1 MGFFERLKEGLTKT
15 RKGLIEKAE
24 ALFYRRVI
32 DEGLLEE
39 LEELLVM
46 SDVGPKAA
54 SSIIS
59 ALKDKFKKGQ
69 MLDGHSLKDALK
81 EQIVSI
87 LQNGDGIKITA
98 NRPFVIMTVGVN
110 GVGKTT
116 TIGKLANRF
125 RADGLKVILAAG
137 DTFRAAAT
145 QQLEIWAQRAGAQ
158 IIKHQSGA
166 DPAAVAFDAV
176 ASARAKNVDVVI
188 IDTAGRLHTKS
199 NLMEELKK
207 VKRVITKALP
217 DAPHEVLLVVDAT
230 SGQNVIHQAKIFG
243 EAVGVTGIALTKLD
257 GTAKGG
263 IIIAVRKELGLPV
276 KLIGIGEGVDD
287 LRDFDAQE
295 FVEALFG

>member
-24 ALFYRRVI
+24 ALFYGRVI
-32 DEGLLEE
+32 DESLLEE

-59 ALKDKFKKGQ
+59 ALKDKFKKGE
-69 MLDGHSLKDALK
+69 MPDGHSLKEALK
-81 EQIVSI
+81 EQIRSI

-98 NRPFVIMTVGVN
+98 NRPFVILAVGVN

-125 RADGLKVILAAG
+125 TADGLKVILAAG

-166 DPAAVAFDAV
+166 DPAAVAFDAI
-176 ASARAKNVDVVI
+176 ASARAKNADVVI

-207 VKRVITKALP
+207 VKRVIAKALP

-276 KLIGIGEGVDD
+276 KLIGVGEGVDD